1 MSSCLTVHY
10 IHTLPV
16 PPCELRTFEKM
27 VILLDISPTSGATYY
42 NFTDFLHLT
51 NIRYQRCY
59 AIVQFISKTKV
70 ISGTSRCSISV
81 MPLGWGVRQP
91 SLPRISPSL
100 LCCKLLFQGTKARPH
115 ELFKHHFWE
124 EISYSIF
131 NKPFQI
137 PQVSNSYFGL

>member
-1 MSSCLTVHY
+1 
-10 IHTLPV
+10 
-16 PPCELRTFEKM
+16 M
-27 VILLDISPTSGATYY
+27 VILLLDIRPASGATYY

-51 NIRYQRCY
+51 NTRYQRCY

-100 LCCKLLFQGTKARPH
+100 LCCKLLFQGAKSLQGHMSCSNITSERRSATVSSINH
-115 ELFKHHFWE
+115 FK
-124 EISYSIF
+124 SL
-131 NKPFQI
+131 KFQI
-137 PQVSNSYFGL
+137 HILACS